1 MTRWAVRLDAM
12 NAHYAAALR
21 TARQVQA
28 LEVDGA
34 VWLEGSLLDDALELR
49 LRSVPGAER
58 FHVDAVGQLVA
69 EGRRIPSGKL
79 PSGNWRPLRELIS
92 VELPRRAFTGVT
104 AQRLS
109 LQLVRGGKPAEP
121 ALLRVSL
128 QAWHAYA
135 TRAPQIRLERSTF
148 AVSQTG
154 EALIRGTPLPPLAGE
169 RFVEDAGIVV
179 PAGWT
184 WTPAVE
190 ATVVREAFGLNPGEL
205 ALWGTDG
212 SWERLADDD
221 FVRATRS
228 AVRLSVEG

>member
-21 TARQVQA
+21 TAPQVQA

-34 VWLEGSLLDDALELR
+34 VWLQGSSLDDALEMR
-49 LRSVPGAER
+49 LRSLPGAER
-58 FHVDAVGQLVA
+58 FHVDGEGQLVVA
-69 EGRRIPSGKL
+69 GNRIPSGRL
-79 PSGNWRPLRELIS
+79 PSGNWRPLRQSIS
-92 VELPRRAFTGVT
+92 VELPGRAFAGV
-104 AQRLS
+104 AEERLP
-109 LQLVRGGKPAEP
+109 LRLVRGGKPAEP

-128 QAWHAYA
+128 QAWRDYA
-135 TRAPQIRLERSTF
+135 IRAPQVRMQHWTF
-148 AVSQTG
+148 AVSQSG
-154 EALIRGTPLPPLAGE
+154 EALIRGTPLPPLAGV

-190 ATVVREAFGLNPGEL
+190 AAVVREAFGLKPGEL

-212 SWERLADDD
+212 AWERLSDES
-221 FVRATRS
+221 FVKATRS
-228 AVRLSVEG
+228 AVRLSAEE